1 MPIETSS
8 RLKSATTLL
17 IALLALALAHTARP
31 AAPADYRLGAGDLV
45 RVTVFGSPELATEAR
60 VEQSGTITCP
70 LIGAVNILGK
80 STGEVEAL
88 LAQRYVEGG
97 FLRQP
102 QISVLVVDYQSQKV
116 AVLGHVSKP
125 GQYALRASANVLDI
139 LAEAG
144 GVIAQSAGDT
154 ATLVRAD
161 GTRLEL
167 DLDALF
173 RGDPR
178 HNVAVAGG
186 DRLYVPRANQFYI
199 YGQVQKPGVYRLER
213 GMTVSRAISAGGGL
227 TPRGTERRVIV
238 KRRGPDGA
246 EKEYSAHATDV
257 IAPDDVL
264 FVRES
269 LF

>member
-1 MPIETSS
+1 MRTDIAPK
-8 RLKSATTLL
+8 LTLFV
-17 IALLALALAHTARP
+17 ALLALALTRVALP

-45 RVTVFGSPELATEAR
+45 RVNVFGSPELATEAR
-60 VEQSGTITCP
+60 VAQSGTITCP
-70 LIGAVNILGK
+70 LVGAVSVLGK

-116 AVLGHVSKP
+116 AVLGHVAKP
-125 GQYALRASANVLDI
+125 GQYSLRASANVLDI

-144 GVIAQSAGDT
+144 GVLAQSAGDS

-161 GTRLEL
+161 GSKLEL

-173 RGDPR
+173 RGDPK

-199 YGQVQKPGVYRLER
+199 YGQVQKPGMYRLER
-213 GMTVSRAISAGGGL
+213 NMTVSRAISAGGGL
-227 TPRGTERRVIV
+227 TPRGTERRVVV

-246 EKEYSAHATDV
+246 ENEYSARTTDTLK
-257 IAPDDVL
+257 PDDVL
-264 FVRES
+264 FVKES